1 MNNMDLI
8 EKLKSQ
14 STWKLIGLGI
24 ITYGVYFAYYIQS
37 QSKVI
42 NSAINNDS
50 NISPGFISSILVMSY
65 ASLAMFIAYL
75 FVEEGHPIEGISGLV
90 DIIVGIMLIVW
101 GFKARNRVN
110 AYCELSTKSDIWFHG
125 LWTFLF
131 TLLYFNYKVNCIL
144 ENNVEQAAPAD
155 S

>member
-14 STWKLIGLGI
+14 STWKLLGFGI
-24 ITYGVYFAYYIQS
+24 ITYGVYFAYYIQT
-37 QSKVI
+37 QSREINAAI
-42 NSAINNDS
+42 NSDD
-50 NISPGFISSILVMSY
+50 NISSALINSILVMSY
-65 ASLAMFIAYL
+65 ASVALFIAYL
-75 FVEEGHPIEGISGLV
+75 FFEEGHPIEGVSGLV
-90 DIIVGIMLIVW
+90 DMIVGIMLIVW

-110 AYCELSTKSDIWFHG
+110 SCCNLSTESDIWFHG

-131 TLLYFNYKVNCIL
+131 TPMYFNYKVNCIL
-144 ENNVEQAAPAD
+144 ESNVEQATPAD